1 MQAAP
6 GGTETLVLPTVE
18 AMLARLL
25 DGSTTLVAVFDEHDI
40 LRRSNRAY
48 REAYHVDD
56 GEEILWADIM
66 RRNHAHGR
74 GAIIDANDIEAWLV
88 TALSRRGKLAS
99 RAFEVDLVDGRWLWM
114 CETVLENGWSLAIAS
129 DVTNLKAGERELRQL
144 TDKAIREAQT
154 DSLTGISNRR
164 YMMLVLDRLL
174 ASPAGNPPDS
184 ICLIDIDH
192 FKSINDR
199 HGHEVGD
206 EVLVDFSRRMRNA
219 VRPSDTFG
227 RIGGEEFMLVFPG
240 LGHAEAERVLA
251 RILGEIRS
259 RAYVG
264 RGVEVFYTV
273 SAGLVERRRSDDA
286 RSIYGRAD
294 QALYD
299 AKQGGRDRIQV
310 AA

>member
-1 MQAAP
+1 
-6 GGTETLVLPTVE
+6 
-18 AMLARLL
+18 MLTRLL
-25 DGSTTLVAVFDEHDI
+25 DESGTLLAVFDNHDV

-48 REAYHVDD
+48 REAYHVED

-66 RRNHAHGR
+66 RRNHAFGR
-74 GAIIDANDIEAWLV
+74 GAIIDGHDIEDWLV
-88 TALSRRGKLAS
+88 TALSRRGKLAH

-114 CETVLENGWSLAIAS
+114 CETVLDNGWSLAIAS
-129 DVTNLKAGERELRQL
+129 EITDLRIGERELRQRS
-144 TDKAIREAQT
+144 DKATREAQT

-164 YMMLVLDRLL
+164 YMMMALDRLL
-174 ASPAGNPPDS
+174 EKPADTPRDS
-184 ICLIDIDH
+184 VCLIDIDH

-206 EVLVDFSRRMRNA
+206 AVLVDFSRRMRNA

-227 RIGGEEFMLVFPG
+227 RIGGEEFMLIFPG
-240 LGHAEAERVLA
+240 LGHVEAERVLA
-251 RILGEIRS
+251 RILSQIRD

-264 RGVEVFYTV
+264 RDVEVFYTV

-286 RSIYGRAD
+286 RGIYGRAD
-294 QALYD
+294 QALYE
-299 AKQGGRDRIQV
+299 AKQAGRNRIQV